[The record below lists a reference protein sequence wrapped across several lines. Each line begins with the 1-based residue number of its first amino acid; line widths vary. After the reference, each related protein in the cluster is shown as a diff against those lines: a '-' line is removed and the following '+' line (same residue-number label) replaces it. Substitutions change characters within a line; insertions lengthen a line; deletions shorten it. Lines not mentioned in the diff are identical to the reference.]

1 MKEMSKAKIIYKNS
15 GKSVLMERNILSQ
28 MYHPFIV
35 NMYYS
40 FQDNDS
46 LYLVLDLMNG
56 GDLRYHL
63 NKFGRISEFETKF
76 IICCII
82 LSLEYIH
89 SNRIIHK
96 DLKPENL
103 IFDQEGYIHLTDFG
117 ISKQIPEN
125 LNYIK
130 DNDTSGTPGYTAPE
144 ILCNQYYNYSSD
156 YFGLG
161 IICYECM
168 IGNRPYKGNNKKE
181 VKENILSKQIQI
193 KKFDIPIG
201 WSNDAVDFIN
211 KCIQRKP
218 NNRLGYNSILE
229 IKNHKWIKNYD
240 WCELYL
246 HRLKPHFIPREG
258 DNYSLNGNL
267 RKEINNTNEL
277 YNSFNGNKNFDIF
290 KDYKYFSFDDVNE
303 NIENMEFYN
312 PHKLFEEIEEKRIKD
327 NFEKEKTNV
336 YLNKNN
342 DDYIALSLLNKY
354 ASSNIIYSTSI
365 SNNSFKNYYYERKR
379 RINSLKHLYHH
390 NKSLSKVLKKN

>member
-15 GKSVLMERNILSQ
+15 GKSVIMERNILNQ

-40 FQDNDS
+40 FQDNES

-63 NKFGRISEFETKF
+63 NKYGRISEFETKF
-76 IICCII
+76 IVCCII

-117 ISKQIPEN
+117 ISKKIPEN

-144 ILCNQYYNYSSD
+144 ILCNQNYNFSSD

-161 IICYECM
+161 IISYECM

-181 VKENILSKQIQI
+181 IKESILSKQIQI

-327 NFEKEKTNV
+327 NFEKEKTNI

-390 NKSLSKVLKKN
+390 NKGLSKLLNKN

>member
-15 GKSVLMERNILSQ
+15 GKSVIMERNILNQ

-40 FQDNDS
+40 FQDNES

-63 NKFGRISEFETKF
+63 NKYGRISEFETKF
-76 IICCII
+76 IVCCII

-117 ISKQIPEN
+117 ISKKIPEN

-144 ILCNQYYNYSSD
+144 ILCNQNYNFSSD

-161 IICYECM
+161 IISYECM

-181 VKENILSKQIQI
+181 IKESILSKQIQI

-211 KCIQRKP
+211 QLIQRKP

-246 HRLKPHFIPREG
+246 HKLKPHFIPREG
-258 DNYSLNGNL
+258 DNYSLTGNL
-267 RKEINNTNEL
+267 RKEIYNTNEL
-277 YNSFNGNKNFDIF
+277 YNSVNGNNSFDIF
-290 KDYKYFSFDDVNE
+290 KDYKYFSCDDIDENNE
-303 NIENMEFYN
+303 NIEFYN
-312 PHKLFEEIEEKRIKD
+312 PHKSFEEIEENRIKD
-327 NFEKEKTNV
+327 NYEKEKKNS

-342 DDYIALSLLNKY
+342 DDYIAFSLLNKY
-354 ASSNIIYSTSI
+354 ASSNIINSTSI
-365 SNNSFKNYYYERKR
+365 NNNTFKNYYYERKR
-379 RINSLKHLYHH
+379 RLNSLKHLYH
-390 NKSLSKVLKKN
+390 NNNGLGKVKF

>member
-1 MKEMSKAKIIYKNS
+1 MSKAKIIYKNS
-15 GKSVLMERNILSQ
+15 GKSVIMERNILNQ

-40 FQDNDS
+40 FQDNES

-63 NKFGRISEFETKF
+63 NKYGRISEFETKF
-76 IICCII
+76 IVCCII

-103 IFDQEGYIHLTDFG
+103 IFDQEGYIHLSDFG
-117 ISKQIPEN
+117 ISKKIPEN
-125 LNYIK
+125 LDYIK

-144 ILCNQYYNYSSD
+144 ILCNQNYNFSSD
-156 YFGLG
+156 YFSLG

-246 HRLKPHFIPREG
+246 HKLKPHFIPREG
-258 DNYSLNGNL
+258 DNYSLTGNL
-267 RKEINNTNEL
+267 RKEIYNTNEL
-277 YNSFNGNKNFDIF
+277 YNSVNGNNSFDIF
-290 KDYKYFSFDDVNE
+290 KDYKYFSCDDIDENNE
-303 NIENMEFYN
+303 NIEFYN
-312 PHKLFEEIEEKRIKD
+312 PHKLFEEIEENRIKD
-327 NFEKEKTNV
+327 NYEKEKKNS

-342 DDYIALSLLNKY
+342 DDYIAFSLLNKY

-390 NKSLSKVLKKN
+390 NKGLSKLLNKN

>member
-15 GKSVLMERNILSQ
+15 GKSVLMERKILSQ

-40 FQDNDS
+40 FQDNES

-76 IICCII
+76 IVCCII

-103 IFDQEGYIHLTDFG
+103 IFDQEGYIHLSDFG
-117 ISKQIPEN
+117 ISKKIPEN
-125 LNYIK
+125 LDYIK

-144 ILCNQYYNYSSD
+144 ILCNQNYNFSSD
-156 YFGLG
+156 YFSLG

-258 DNYSLNGNL
+258 DNYSLNGNI

-290 KDYKYFSFDDVNE
+290 KDYKYFSFDDIYDNDD
-303 NIENMEFYN
+303 NIEFYN

-327 NFEKEKTNV
+327 NFEKEKTNI

-342 DDYIALSLLNKY
+342 DDYIAFSLLNKY

-390 NKSLSKVLKKN
+390 NKGLSKLLNKN

>member
-15 GKSVLMERNILSQ
+15 GKSVLMERKILSQ

-40 FQDNDS
+40 FQDNES

-76 IICCII
+76 IVCCII

-117 ISKQIPEN
+117 ISKKIPEN

-144 ILCNQYYNYSSD
+144 ILCNQNYNFSSD

-161 IICYECM
+161 IISYECM

-181 VKENILSKQIQI
+181 IKESILSKQIQI

-258 DNYSLNGNL
+258 DNYSLNGNI

-290 KDYKYFSFDDVNE
+290 KDYKYFSFDDIYDNDD
-303 NIENMEFYN
+303 NIEFYN

-327 NFEKEKTNV
+327 NFEKEKTNI

-342 DDYIALSLLNKY
+342 DDYIAFSLLNKY